1 MNLET
6 AQQWLAWSARLSLE
20 EVEELRLSPGQT
32 KAIAKGLESNRL
44 LNPPKPATHPLKRAW
59 FQCAC
64 CGEWF
69 EATYRTAK
77 PRYKNAA
84 HRQRAQRRRKRSGV

>member
-6 AQQWLAWSARLSLE
+6 AQQWLAWSMRATIQD
-20 EVEELRLSPGQT
+20 VEALRLSPGQT
-32 KAIAKGLESNRL
+32 KVIATGLANNQL
-44 LNPPKPATHPLKRAW
+44 LNPPKPATHPLKVGR
-59 FQCAC
+59 FQCWC

-84 HRQRAQRRRKRSGV
+84 HRQRAQRARKRGSV